1 FLKNEMFPRLIC
13 LTDLFFSAASSA
25 GQSVVKLEG
34 DSVTL
39 DLQRPAETGITRI
52 TWIFNMNKDIVTYFR
67 SDGQMRIEDNY
78 YKDKVLFNKA
88 NFSLLVKNLQKNDSG
103 IYRAEGTLPVCF
115 YVSEPV
121 EAPVLTL
128 VTYWST
134 GDSCNVT
141 VNCTGGDRS
150 LMSSCDSSFCT
161 PEGGASTDS
170 TLSLSVRDDIIVC
183 NHSNPVS
190 WRIQTIEMNLFYTY
204 NYVCV
209 CVCVY
214 VGLLW
219 CSVLLSV
226 CVCMCVLQYSVCVF
240 IIVYFR
246 CCGLLCWIFSL
257 FVESSSDLCT
267 SAHHGFCCY
276 CSSHPRETTQNRLN
290 TNSIIMLLYRLLILP
305 LNVT

>member
-1 FLKNEMFPRLIC
+1 IEMFPRLIC
-13 LTDLFFSAASSA
+13 LILTLTSSTASSA

-39 DLQRPAETGITRI
+39 NTQRPAETGITLLI
-52 TWIFNMNKDIVTYFR
+52 WSFNMETDIVIYFIR
-67 SDGQMRIEDNY
+67 DDILEIKDN

-88 NFSLLVKNLQKNDSG
+88 TFSLLVKNLQKNDSG
-103 IYRAEGTLPVCF
+103 IYTAEGSVCF

-134 GDSCNVT
+134 SDSCNVT
-141 VNCTGGDRS
+141 VSCTGGDRS

-190 WRIQTIEMNLFYTY
+190 WKKQTIEMNLCYPENRGKSLMFSFYSREL
-204 NYVCV
+204 CA
-209 CVCVY
+209 CVY

-226 CVCMCVLQYSVCVF
+226 CFYYCVF
-240 IIVYFR
+240 
-246 CCGLLCWIFSL
+246 
-257 FVESSSDLCT
+257 
-267 SAHHGFCCY
+267 
-276 CSSHPRETTQNRLN
+276 
-290 TNSIIMLLYRLLILP
+290 
-305 LNVT
+305 

>member
-103 IYRAEGTLPVCF
+103 IYRAEGTRSQVLAEYSLSVL
-115 YVSEPV
+115 EPV

-190 WRIQTIEMNLFYTY
+190 WRIQTIEMNLCYPQNRGNRAVVKLSLWPSSLLLRSCDFF
-204 NYVCV
+204 VFGFVQHCQ
-209 CVCVY
+209 
-214 VGLLW
+214 GLL
-219 CSVLLSV
+219 
-226 CVCMCVLQYSVCVF
+226 
-240 IIVYFR
+240 
-246 CCGLLCWIFSL
+246 LLCS
-257 FVESSSDLCT
+257 
-267 SAHHGFCCY
+267 
-276 CSSHPRETTQNRLN
+276 REE
-290 TNSIIMLLYRLLILP
+290 
-305 LNVT
+305 

>member
-1 FLKNEMFPRLIC
+1 MFPRLIC
-13 LTDLFFSAASSA
+13 LVLIFTSSTASSA

-103 IYRAEGTLPVCF
+103 IYRAEGTRSQVLAEYSLSVL
-115 YVSEPV
+115 EPV

-190 WRIQTIEMNLFYTY
+190 WRIQTIEMNLCYPQ
-204 NYVCV
+204 NRDA
-209 CVCVY
+209 
-214 VGLLW
+214 VGSSAGFSPCLLKAALI
-219 CSVLLSV
+219 SVLLLIMASAV
-226 CVCMCVLQYSVCVF
+226 
-240 IIVYFR
+240 IVVH
-246 CCGLLCWIFSL
+246 I
-257 FVESSSDLCT
+257 
-267 SAHHGFCCY
+267 
-276 CSSHPRETTQNRLN
+276 REKQRKTD
-290 TNSIIMLLYRLLILP
+290 
-305 LNVT
+305 

>member
-1 FLKNEMFPRLIC
+1 FLKIEMFPRLIY
-13 LTDLFFSAASSA
+13 LFFSAASSA

-39 DLQRPAETGITRI
+39 NTQRPAETGITLLI
-52 TWIFNMNKDIVTYFR
+52 WSFNMETDIVIYFIR
-67 SDGQMRIEDNY
+67 DDILEIKDN

-88 NFSLLVKNLQKNDSG
+88 TFSLLVKNLQKNDSG
-103 IYRAEGTLPVCF
+103 IYTAEGSGSQVLAKYSLSVL
-115 YVSEPV
+115 EPV

-134 GDSCNVT
+134 SDSCNVT
-141 VNCTGGDRS
+141 VSCTGGDRS

-190 WRIQTIEMNLFYTY
+190 WKKQTIEMNLCYPENRGKSLMFSFYSREL
-204 NYVCV
+204 CA
-209 CVCVY
+209 CVY

-219 CSVLLSV
+219 CSVLLSEV
-226 CVCMCVLQYSVCVF
+226 YTTPSTQLSRQIFFRILVLHKRTEGY
-240 IIVYFR
+240 
-246 CCGLLCWIFSL
+246 
-257 FVESSSDLCT
+257 
-267 SAHHGFCCY
+267 
-276 CSSHPRETTQNRLN
+276 N
-290 TNSIIMLLYRLLILP
+290 
-305 LNVT
+305 